1 MIQSMTGF
9 SRVSHHTAFGAV
21 TVELRS
27 INHRYLEINQRLPD
41 GVSELESEIG
51 QAIRAQVRRGR
62 VDVTA
67 TVQGAAT
74 KTRRVI
80 LDETLIRESLRR
92 LTAVKARYRLKGP
105 ITLEHV
111 LMLPHVISVEETQ
124 SGAAVQ
130 AGPLRRAVQAAL
142 RGLVAMRVRE
152 GQRLIRDIRAQAKT
166 LARRVRAINAR
177 LPRRFAQQQHRFRDR
192 IKTLLGP
199 NPPATTAQIQE
210 AVAFL
215 KDIDINEELVRLESH
230 LQHLAQLLDG
240 AGPIGKQLDFIA
252 QELMREAN
260 TIGAKANDARVAR
273 EVVAM
278 KEAVEKIREQ
288 AQNLE

>member
-9 SRVSHHTAFGAV
+9 SRVSRHAPFGAV

-27 INHRYLEINQRLPD
+27 INHRYLEINQRLPE
-41 GVSELESEIG
+41 GISELENEIG
-51 QAIRAQVRRGR
+51 QTIRAQVRRGR

-67 TVQGAAT
+67 TIQGAST
-74 KTRRVI
+74 KTRRVV
-80 LDETLIRESLRR
+80 LDEALIRESLRR

-111 LMLPHVISVEETQ
+111 LMLPHVISVEEDQ
-124 SGAAVQ
+124 RGAAVQ
-130 AGPLRRAVQAAL
+130 AGPIQHVVQAAL
-142 RGLVAMRVRE
+142 RGLVAMRIRE
-152 GQRLIRDIRAQAKT
+152 GQRLVRDIRTQAKA
-166 LARRVRAINAR
+166 LARRVRAIKAR
-177 LPRRFAQQQHRFRDR
+177 LPRRFAQQQRRFRER

-199 NPPATTAQIQE
+199 NTSATNTQIQE

-260 TIGAKANDARVAR
+260 TIGAKANDALVAR